1 MWNHFSCLLV
11 WASFIG
17 IEMSPCSWDICQS
30 SHLAMCSAKI
40 CRMETVCLS
49 TECSSSQQLLNE
61 TVTGHRKTE
70 NTDDYGKKLYGAEKM
85 RTEKDY

>member
-1 MWNHFSCLLV
+1 M
-11 WASFIG
+11 
-17 IEMSPCSWDICQS
+17 
-30 SHLAMCSAKI
+30 

-61 TVTGHRKTE
+61 TITGHSKTE
-70 NTDDYGKKLYGAEKM
+70 NTNDYGKKLYGAEKV